1 MEDIYQIIENK
12 IKDSGYLG
20 AVNGL
25 EIYTEL
31 SDLIEE
37 KDQGTYILMSKRE
50 NDIIFEYKVDI
61 REDDFNLSYIRITK
75 DDQTYHINFDDE

>member
-1 MEDIYQIIENK
+1 MEELYQMIESK
-12 IKDSGYLG
+12 IKASGYLG
-20 AVNGL
+20 AINGL

-50 NDIIFEYKVDI
+50 NDDLFEYKVDI
-61 REDDFNLSYIRITK
+61 REDDFNLSYINITK
-75 DDQTYHINFDDE
+75 DGKTYHINFDN